1 MEVLIR
7 VWKNNTYVLEAGFS
21 EIDKHGASASNEA
34 FRLEN
39 FQKKNKMCC
48 TLIRE
53 VRVST

>member
-1 MEVLIR
+1 M
-7 VWKNNTYVLEAGFS
+7 EAGFS

-39 FQKKNKMCC
+39 FQKKNKMCG
-48 TLIRE
+48 TLIRD